1 MTQMDRTAPSDFPLS
16 PAIAA
21 RWSPRSFLPDAVP
34 EADLRRVL
42 EAARWAASAYNEQ
55 PWQYLVTRKNVEP
68 DAHAKLLDCLV
79 PFNQGWAGAAPVL
92 MLACARVNSA
102 GSGKPNRW
110 AEYDTGQASSAMAI
124 EAASL
129 GLQVHQ
135 MAGFDAAAARAAF
148 AIPED
153 VTPIAAL
160 ALGKPGPAEALP
172 EQLAEREKAPRARKA
187 GSEMFFA
194 GAWGQGM

>member
-1 MTQMDRTAPSDFPLS
+1 MDRLAPSDFPLS
-16 PAIAA
+16 PAIAG
-21 RWSPRSFLPDAVP
+21 RWSPRSYLPDAVP
-34 EADLRRVL
+34 EAELRRVL
-42 EAARWAASAYNEQ
+42 EAARWASSAYNEQ
-55 PWQYLVTRKNVEP
+55 PWQYLVTRRENEP
-68 DAHAKLLDCLV
+68 EAHAKLLACLV

-92 MLACARVNSA
+92 MLACARMNSA
-102 GSGKPNRW
+102 GNGKPNRW

-129 GLQVHQ
+129 GLQLHQ

-153 VTPIAAL
+153 VTPIAAMV
-160 ALGKPGPAEALP
+160 LGKPGPAEALP
-172 EQLAEREKAPRARKA
+172 EQLAQRETAPRARKPGA
-187 GSEMFFA
+187 ELFFA